1 MTARGIDRTIPGYQR
16 LTSREW
22 ELIGCGHMTT
32 NRSAEKLGIRPSTV
46 VTMRASIRRK
56 LGIWDRE
63 VSWASVI
70 DSLPQ
75 YADDPL

>member
-1 MTARGIDRTIPGYQR
+1 
-16 LTSREW
+16 
-22 ELIGCGHMTT
+22 MTT
-32 NRSAEKLGIRPSTV
+32 KRSAEKLGVRPSTV

-56 LGIWDRE
+56 LGVWDQS

-75 YADDPL
+75 YAERSL

>member
-1 MTARGIDRTIPGYQR
+1 MARGIDRNLPGYQR
-16 LTSREW
+16 LTRREW
-22 ELIGCGHMTT
+22 DLINLGHMTT
-32 NRSAEKLGIRPSTV
+32 KRSAEKLGVRPSTV

-56 LGIWDRE
+56 LGVWDQS

-75 YADDPL
+75 YAERSL